1 MIGECEQQFLLDA
14 SVRDALAYF
23 ERSTQ
28 PQSVFYSSR
37 MHDEVANDQKTKLH
51 GRKCLVLATAW

>member
-1 MIGECEQQFLLDA
+1 MIDECKQQILLEA
-14 SVRDALAYF
+14 NGRDALAYF

-37 MHDEVANDQKTKLH
+37 IHDEVANDQKTKLH
-51 GRKCLVLATAW
+51 HCKRVVLATAW